1 MSPNIERPAALN
13 STLLNTDSHRAT
25 MVGFCTEDGLY
36 SNLVLEE
43 GADTP
48 NIYTLEYPMKLNY
61 PGSIIVKAQGVF
73 EVRGAEPWLTDATVW
88 YADKPHRSGG
98 SFYITIMEGVFVRN
112 NTTGKEQVVALPVL
126 DAVPINGMI
135 ILQTLSGRW

>member
-1 MSPNIERPAALN
+1 
-13 STLLNTDSHRAT
+13 
-25 MVGFCTEDGLY
+25 MVGFCAEDGLY

-43 GADTP
+43 GTDTP

-73 EVRGAEPWLTDATVW
+73 EVRGAEPCLTNATVW

-98 SFYITIMEGVFVRN
+98 DFYITVMEGVIVKNDKTGDEIIVTIPVHNIATSPVR
-112 NTTGKEQVVALPVL
+112 
-126 DAVPINGMI
+126 
-135 ILQTLSGRW
+135 